1 MPGLTRAFLRAGLLW
16 LLVGLG
22 VLLAL
27 AARPA
32 DLSPF
37 WRPTAFHC
45 LTVGWLTQMIFGVA
59 HWMFPRASRERP
71 RGEARLGWVA
81 FALLN
86 AGLALRV
93 VTEPFQWQASG
104 GSALALAGLLQF
116 AGALAWVVHIWPRVK
131 ER

>member
-1 MPGLTRAFLRAGLLW
+1 MPQLTRAFLRAALLW
-16 LLVGLG
+16 LLLGLG
-22 VLLAL
+22 LMLAL

-37 WRPTAFHC
+37 WRQTAFHC

-71 RGEARLGWVA
+71 RGEARLGWLAFVA
-81 FALLN
+81 LN
-86 AGLALRV
+86 AGLVLRV
-93 VTEPFQWQASG
+93 ATEPLQWQASG
-104 GSALALAGLLQF
+104 GPVLALAGALQF
-116 AGALAWVVHIWPRVK
+116 AGAITWALHIWPRVK

>member
-1 MPGLTRAFLRAGLLW
+1 MPPLTRAFLRAALLW
-16 LLVGLG
+16 LLAGLA
-22 VLLAL
+22 LMLAL

-32 DLSPF
+32 DLSPA

-45 LTVGWLTQMIFGVA
+45 ITVGWLTQMIFGVA

-71 RGEARLGWVA
+71 RGEAWLGWAA
-81 FALLN
+81 FAALN
-86 AGLALRV
+86 AGLLLRV
-93 VTEPFQWQASG
+93 TTEPLQWQSSG

-116 AGALAWVVHIWPRVK
+116 LGALAWVTHIWPRVK

>member
-1 MPGLTRAFLRAGLLW
+1 MPPLTRAFLRAGLLW
-16 LLVGLG
+16 LLAGLG
-22 VLLAL
+22 VLLTL

-37 WRPTAFHC
+37 WRPTAFHS

-81 FALLN
+81 FAALN
-86 AGLALRV
+86 AGLTLRV
-93 VTEPFQWQASG
+93 VTEPFQWQDSG

-116 AGALAWVVHIWPRVK
+116 AGAL
-131 ER
+131 

>member
-1 MPGLTRAFLRAGLLW
+1 VPPLTRAFLRAALLW
-16 LLVGLG
+16 LLAGLAL
-22 VLLAL
+22 LLAL

-32 DLSPF
+32 DLSPA

-45 LTVGWLTQMIFGVA
+45 ITVGWLTQMIFGVA

-71 RGEARLGWVA
+71 RGEAWLGWAA
-81 FALLN
+81 FAALN
-86 AGLALRV
+86 AGLLLRV
-93 VTEPFQWQASG
+93 ATEPLQWQSSG

-116 AGALAWVVHIWPRVK
+116 LGALAWVTHIWPRVK